1 MSDFNPFVTH
11 FIEEA
16 LKKQSL
22 VELYNNDFNK
32 AAFELSETP
41 VSIVPR
47 IFNP

>member
-1 MSDFNPFVTH
+1 MSDFNPFVNY

-22 VELYNNDFNK
+22 VELYNRDFNK

-47 IFNP
+47 IFKP